1 MGPPPIWINQER
13 RDVDPIVTRSVPEV
27 SFFFHFLHEEVLDC
41 LWNGD
46 RNAAAAEAAARLWEL
61 LSLHCTLQLSPEAQE
76 ANWKRCGINPSLGEL
91 C

>member
-1 MGPPPIWINQER
+1 MGARLRAGLTR
-13 RDVDPIVTRSVPEV
+13 RDGDVDPIVTLSVCLFLCGEV
-27 SFFFHFLHEEVLDC
+27 HDC

-46 RNAAAAEAAARLWEL
+46 RNAKAVAAAAARLWEL